1 MRKRISHIWRPS
13 GGPRIR
19 ESILPLRVLPS
30 LEMPGPLRPATPRQW
45 PALLIFAALPWTALT
60 AQAPAPDARRTST
73 VIEAAA
79 NQEKIP
85 VEVEWSAA
93 VGASRYRIEIR
104 DAAQKVVLSAETKE
118 NRYRAEL
125 PPGNYQKRVGLVNR
139 FSRTYLWSD
148 WSPLQIIRVLQP
160 AIQAPT
166 TVQALPPGS
175 GQKTVT
181 VKTAGVMPQTV
192 YRVVDQQGKDPGA
205 AVSVQQKGDEAIV
218 TVDTNQL
225 PPGKYDLIMENPGS
239 QSAVQRGLISIGPT
253 TGPGTGPTGPTRRGD
268 PARGRDWSK
277 LTPMHIV
284 PGIAQRRRGEVAKG
298 NGLLIAFFS
307 SVAVSAYSYQK
318 ATIIYRRLGS
328 DPLYAVF
335 KDNTTAS
342 VYGPGVAAN
351 DNLYYASLYKYA
363 SWTADSAAYN
373 RYRAYSYAGAFLAA
387 GLFAY
392 HASDVYRF
400 EIGPSRAA
408 SGEPGLGAAL
418 TLSF

>member
-1 MRKRISHIWRPS
+1 MSKHISHTH
-13 GGPRIR
+13 GGQRACTPGATL
-19 ESILPLRVLPS
+19 LPV
-30 LEMPGPLRPATPRQW
+30 A
-45 PALLIFAALPWTALT
+45 ALLAALPWTALT
-60 AQAPAPDARRTST
+60 AQTPPPGPERKST

-85 VEVEWSAA
+85 VDVEWSATA
-93 VGASRYRIEIR
+93 GASRYRIEIR
-104 DAAQKVVLSAETKE
+104 DAAQKVVLSAETQE
-118 NRYRAEL
+118 NHYRAEL
-125 PPGNYQKRVGLVNR
+125 PPGNYQKRVGLVNK

-166 TVQALPPGS
+166 NVQPLPPGS

-205 AVSVQQKGDEAIV
+205 AVTVQQKGDEAVV

-225 PPGKYDLIMENPGS
+225 PPGQYDLVMENPGS

-253 TGPGTGPTGPTRRGD
+253 GGPGTGPTTGPTSPSDPTRPGD
-268 PARGRDWSK
+268 PRRGRDWTR

-284 PGIAQRRRGEVAKG
+284 PGLAQRRRGEVAKG
-298 NGLLIAFFS
+298 NALLIAFFS

-318 ATIIYRRLGS
+318 ATIIYRRLGA

-335 KDNTTAS
+335 KDNTSAS

-351 DNLYYASLYKYA
+351 NDLYNASLYKYG

-373 RYRAYSYAGAFLAA
+373 RYRVYSYAGAFLAA

-400 EIGPSRAA
+400 EVGPSRTA